1 MVLTLSLYFLNTDR
15 LMDLFTNLALSCIC
29 NCSYCLAYEE
39 IMLALFTK
47 DLENADNWNSLDIFV
62 AVNLD
67 IKYNYALMKYNFE
80 EVFCSC
86 LFKKEKDKAE

>member
-1 MVLTLSLYFLNTDR
+1 
-15 LMDLFTNLALSCIC
+15 
-29 NCSYCLAYEE
+29 
-39 IMLALFTK
+39 MLALFTK